1 MATSSGEN
9 GGPSL
14 AFSAP
19 STDGGSADRYRP
31 PCTVSNG
38 EPCQINDYLS
48 TFNMMLFNIGMQ
60 LQELPGGW
68 LSLVIL
74 SSRGPKIKDPSESEL
89 HRAREFL
96 RWLLKGHACITSLDI
111 REATVVKRIEIV
123 LQAMREEFKPSALKM
138 ALHGETVLAHI
149 TRLLPR
155 FEKVEELHCH
165 YIGYSD
171 TTDAF
176 VTALSAL
183 LETTTCLRSLTFHGF
198 FLRDRTLK
206 IFTDAVAANT
216 TLKSLDVG
224 DSEVYRVRR
233 NRVLR
238 NAEADAVSMRLMRGP
253 RPCRDHYSGR
263 FFEEAVLSN
272 TVLSSLTVLQIRGG
286 ERSVHR
292 LTNIIAG
299 CNALIKITISTTLHK
314 SCHITKEAFTR
325 FSEALA
331 DNNTLEELKLSYHLW
346 QPEYWITFFT
356 FLPRNER
363 LKILDV
369 SDHSI
374 PDYGSFP
381 ALFEALA
388 KTETSVRVSFGNYT
402 HVPEADLMHF
412 KGFSGI
418 FICSDEIPAL
428 QRLPKLNHITSVSL
442 LLGDTSSSLFPHL
455 KTYIAGT
462 TVLRELRFIVINSCA
477 PTTDGSAECW
487 RLLFES
493 ISVCSSLAQLEFN
506 VTSLRDD
513 GCKDLLAHTIS
524 GSTSIT
530 RVTVHLFPLD
540 RDSIRFVL
548 LLSKEIQENYTLLD
562 LQLGH
567 ASLTSEATHSW
578 LAIMETTRRNS
589 GFVARAATFLQTSRL
604 DRYNAVA
611 LEQVLRNPALV
622 RELAER
628 ECIAQDEVAT
638 TIRNGLL
645 SVDGLHD
652 FMRLTGVVKQTV
664 TCAPSGDGCS
674 TTLLDLNVDC
684 WRCVRRHLSFDD
696 VKSSP
701 VANDDSEVAVL
712 DV

>member
-1 MATSSGEN
+1 
-9 GGPSL
+9 
-14 AFSAP
+14 
-19 STDGGSADRYRP
+19 
-31 PCTVSNG
+31 
-38 EPCQINDYLS
+38 
-48 TFNMMLFNIGMQ
+48 MMLFNIGMQ

-155 FEKVEELHCH
+155 FDKVEELHCH

-238 NAEADAVSMRLMRGP
+238 NAEADAVLMRLMRGP

-272 TVLSSLTVLQIRGG
+272 AVLSSLTVLQIRG
-286 ERSVHR
+286 
-292 LTNIIAG
+292 
-299 CNALIKITISTTLHK
+299 
-314 SCHITKEAFTR
+314 
-325 FSEALA
+325 
-331 DNNTLEELKLSYHLW
+331 
-346 QPEYWITFFT
+346 
-356 FLPRNER
+356 
-363 LKILDV
+363 
-369 SDHSI
+369 
-374 PDYGSFP
+374 
-381 ALFEALA
+381 
-388 KTETSVRVSFGNYT
+388 
-402 HVPEADLMHF
+402 
-412 KGFSGI
+412 
-418 FICSDEIPAL
+418 
-428 QRLPKLNHITSVSL
+428 
-442 LLGDTSSSLFPHL
+442 
-455 KTYIAGT
+455 
-462 TVLRELRFIVINSCA
+462 VLRELRFIVINSCA

-493 ISVCSSLAQLEFN
+493 ISVCSSLAELEFN

-513 GCKDLLAHTIS
+513 GCKELLAHTIS

-628 ECIAQDEVAT
+628 ECIAQDQVAT

-664 TCAPSGDGCS
+664 TCAPPGDGCS

-701 VANDDSEVAVL
+701 VANDDRKVAVL